1 MNLIDKLSWSLRHC
15 RKRFFESLLIVFAVG
30 LGIAVIVAILSIV
43 FNTQSQ
49 LADVMGRDEY
59 FRTFRIYSAAHF
71 SSFSS
76 QEPILSVVKER
87 PDTPL
92 QISLAELD
100 NLQNSLP
107 EGMHV
112 FVEQNFSYPSPLLP
126 LSDEEDAQQFPQ
138 KGYVSLTSRRVDET
152 VTVKNEESDVQG
164 TSENETDIE
173 EADTAHMSSGG
184 SINLDTGESVSY
196 TSYFPSIHE
205 QYDTIFL
212 TATTLPYFDFK
223 QFEVALGNWFVA
235 EDIEKGNQ
243 VIVLTDK
250 LAKRL
255 FPEEAPI
262 GKQVLISQFGIDGDI
277 QYEVIGVLA
286 PLSEEQEQNVFFDER
301 AKQAYIPVTAA
312 PRYPEVAAD
321 GNRDIEFD
329 SFIIGVDAEMDV
341 AKSAEIIQAE
351 MSQRYGELAVVQNY
365 YLSSQ
370 SADDQVQSIYII
382 IGIFASLGLVIAVIN
397 ILNLMLARVLR
408 RTKSVGLSI
417 ALGAYKRSIF
427 SQFFLEALLLG
438 IIGAVLGILF
448 SFGLLQI
455 INNIAGMASGMKL
468 VFGFKEILTGCG
480 LGLLVSLLF
489 GIYPAYQGA
498 QINPVDALRTD

>member
-1 MNLIDKLSWSLRHC
+1 MILIDKLSWSLRHC
-15 RKRFFESLLIVFAVG
+15 RKRFFESLLIVFAIG

-59 FRTFRIYSAAHF
+59 FRTFRIYSAANF

-76 QEPILSVVKER
+76 QEPILSIVKER
-87 PDTPL
+87 PETPL

-138 KGYVSLTSRRVDET
+138 EGYVSLTSGRVDET
-152 VTVKNEESDVQG
+152 VTVKDEESDVQG
-164 TSENETDIE
+164 TSENET
-173 EADTAHMSSGG
+173 
-184 SINLDTGESVSY
+184 
-196 TSYFPSIHE
+196 IHE

-329 SFIIGVDAEMDV
+329 S
-341 AKSAEIIQAE
+341 
-351 MSQRYGELAVVQNY
+351 YN
-365 YLSSQ
+365 
-370 SADDQVQSIYII
+370 
-382 IGIFASLGLVIAVIN
+382 
-397 ILNLMLARVLR
+397 R
-408 RTKSVGLSI
+408 R
-417 ALGAYKRSIF
+417 
-427 SQFFLEALLLG
+427 
-438 IIGAVLGILF
+438 
-448 SFGLLQI
+448 
-455 INNIAGMASGMKL
+455 
-468 VFGFKEILTGCG
+468 
-480 LGLLVSLLF
+480 
-489 GIYPAYQGA
+489 
-498 QINPVDALRTD
+498 

>member
-1 MNLIDKLSWSLRHC
+1 MILIDKLSWSLRHC
-15 RKRFFESLLIVFAVG
+15 RKRFFESLLIVFAIG

-59 FRTFRIYSAAHF
+59 FRTFRIYSAANF
-71 SSFSS
+71 SSYSS
-76 QEPILSVVKER
+76 QEPILSIVKER
-87 PDTPL
+87 PETPL

-138 KGYVSLTSRRVDET
+138 EGYVSLTSGRVDET
-152 VTVKNEESDVQG
+152 VTVKSEESDVEE
-164 TSENETDIE
+164 TSENKT
-173 EADTAHMSSGG
+173 
-184 SINLDTGESVSY
+184 
-196 TSYFPSIHE
+196 IHE

-235 EDIEKGNQ
+235 EDIEKSNQ

-312 PRYPEVAAD
+312 PRYPEAAAD
-321 GNRDIEFD
+321 GNRDIEFG

-370 SADDQVQSIYII
+370 SADDQIQSIYII

-397 ILNLMLARVLR
+397 ILNLMLARVLK

-417 ALGAYKRSIF
+417 ALGAYKRSVF

-455 INNIAGMASGMKL
+455 INNIPGIASGMKL

>member
-1 MNLIDKLSWSLRHC
+1 MILIDKLSWSLRHC
-15 RKRFFESLLIVFAVG
+15 RKRFFESLLIVFAIG

-71 SSFSS
+71 SSYSS

-126 LSDEEDAQQFPQ
+126 LSDEEDSQQFPQ
-138 KGYVSLTSRRVDET
+138 RYVSFTSRSAGKT
-152 VTVKNEESDVQG
+152 VTVESEENDMQG
-164 TSENETDIE
+164 TSEYETI
-173 EADTAHMSSGG
+173 
-184 SINLDTGESVSY
+184 Y
-196 TSYFPSIHE
+196 E

-212 TATTLPYFDFK
+212 TATTLPYIDFK

-250 LAKRL
+250 LANRL

-312 PRYPEVAAD
+312 PRYPEAAAD
-321 GNRDIEFD
+321 GDRDIEFD

-365 YLSSQ
+365 HLSSQ
-370 SADDQVQSIYII
+370 STDDQLQSLYII

-417 ALGAYKRSIF
+417 ALGAYKRSVF
-427 SQFFLEALLLG
+427 SQLFLEALLLG

-455 INNIAGMASGMKL
+455 INNIPGIASGMKL